1 MTGVVKIEWLSDDND
16 CDTCG
21 SNYADGARVTLNGE
35 PLLELTPVASCFGG
49 AHWDSADVYRLTLE
63 KLGYQ
68 VEGCYQLEGY

>member
-1 MTGVVKIEWLSDDND
+1 MTDVVKIERLSDDND

-49 AHWDSADVYRLTLE
+49 AHWDKADVYRLTLE

-68 VEGCYQLEGY
+68 VEDY

>member
-1 MTGVVKIEWLSDDND
+1 MTGVVKIDWLWDDND

-21 SNYADGARVTLNGE
+21 VNCAGGARVTLNGV

-49 AHWDSADVYRLTLE
+49 EDWSTADVYRLILE

-68 VEGCYQLEGY
+68 VEDE